1 VANSRTLNGDEIV
14 EYVHD
19 PLLNS
24 GLLLANAQQGIT
36 GLLTNGEDGVLTAKE
51 ALNLTLDKTDLVV
64 MSACE
69 TGLGEI
75 RNGEGVYGLQRAF
88 QQAGAKTVVISLW
101 KVSDEATQELMSR
114 FYENL
119 LSKKLSKREAF
130 QQAQSALMKK
140 YPEPYYWGAFVV
152 VGE

>member
-1 VANSRTLNGDEIV
+1 MGDDD
-14 EYVHD
+14 YKATRD

-24 GLLLANAQQGIT
+24 GLLLANAQQGIS
-36 GLLTNGEDGVLTAKE
+36 GQIVEGEDGILTAKE
-51 ALNLTLDKTDLVV
+51 ALNLTLDKTQLVV

-69 TGLGEI
+69 TGRGEI

-88 QQAGAKTVVISLW
+88 QQAGARTVLISLW
-101 KVSDEATQELMSR
+101 KVSDEATQVLMTN

-119 LSKKLSKREAF
+119 LSKKLNKREAF
-130 QQAQSALMKK
+130 LQAQSELMKK
-140 YPEPYYWGAFVV
+140 YPQPYYWGAFVM